1 MISITDGQIYLQPDL
16 FFAGQRPAM
25 NVGISVSRVGGNA
38 QVPAMK
44 KVAGGLRLDLASFRE
59 LEAFAQLGTDVDAA
73 TQARLDRGYRM
84 TELLKQGLYN
94 PMPVIDQVLSI
105 YAGTRGHLDK
115 VPDQGRACLG
125 ERIPAIRREQKQA
138 LYKKLEETKKL
149 DDAAFA
155 EIDARDRGVPED
167 FCGSEK
173 TIERPM
179 AKAKALDRRRKSIRS
194 IRKIT
199 RTMELISTARFRKAM
214 DRAVAASAYT
224 KRIIALVGHLTT
236 AGLEVKHPL
245 LEAHADTSK
254 AVLLVLSANRGLCGG
269 YNGSVLRLGLNQ
281 LKQLQAALPDVRLEV
296 SGKRGISAFRF
307 RKIDI
312 AERFTQFDDKPTFA
326 EVEVLANRY
335 LEWYQSGR
343 LDRLDVVYTKFESL
357 GRQYAVAETLLPLA
371 QLGRRGRRRESTTG
385 VHVQYEF
392 LPSAASIVDEVVP
405 ASFKVKLFKCFLD
418 AAVSEQIARRVAMK
432 NATENAETM
441 IGSLSIAYNRARQ
454 GQITGELLEII
465 GGAEALNK

>member
-1 MISITDGQIYLQPDL
+1 
-16 FFAGQRPAM
+16 
-25 NVGISVSRVGGNA
+25 
-38 QVPAMK
+38 
-44 KVAGGLRLDLASFRE
+44 
-59 LEAFAQLGTDVDAA
+59 
-73 TQARLDRGYRM
+73 
-84 TELLKQGLYN
+84 
-94 PMPVIDQVLSI
+94 
-105 YAGTRGHLDK
+105 
-115 VPDQGRACLG
+115 
-125 ERIPAIRREQKQA
+125 
-138 LYKKLEETKKL
+138 
-149 DDAAFA
+149 
-155 EIDARDRGVPED
+155 
-167 FCGSEK
+167 
-173 TIERPM
+173 M

-224 KRIIALVGHLTT
+224 KRITALVGHLAT

-245 LEAHADTSK
+245 LEAHADTAH

-269 YNGSVLRLGLNQ
+269 YNGSILRHGLSQ
-281 LKQLQAALPDVRLEV
+281 LKQLQSAVPEVRLEV

-307 RKIDI
+307 RRIDV

-335 LEWYQSGR
+335 LEWYQTAR
-343 LDRLDVVYTKFESL
+343 LDRLDIVYTKFESA
-357 GRQYAVAETLLPLA
+357 GRQFAVVETLLPLA
-371 QLGRRGRRRESTTG
+371 QPGGEGENNNGAEVR
-385 VHVQYEF
+385 YEF
-392 LPSAASIVDEVVP
+392 LPSAVSIVDEIVP
-405 ASFKVKLFKCFLD
+405 TSFKVKLFKCFLD

-432 NATENAETM
+432 NATENADAM

>member
-1 MISITDGQIYLQPDL
+1 
-16 FFAGQRPAM
+16 
-25 NVGISVSRVGGNA
+25 
-38 QVPAMK
+38 
-44 KVAGGLRLDLASFRE
+44 
-59 LEAFAQLGTDVDAA
+59 
-73 TQARLDRGYRM
+73 
-84 TELLKQGLYN
+84 
-94 PMPVIDQVLSI
+94 
-105 YAGTRGHLDK
+105 
-115 VPDQGRACLG
+115 
-125 ERIPAIRREQKQA
+125 
-138 LYKKLEETKKL
+138 
-149 DDAAFA
+149 
-155 EIDARDRGVPED
+155 
-167 FCGSEK
+167 
-173 TIERPM
+173 M

-224 KRIIALVGHLTT
+224 KRITALVGHLTT

-245 LEAHADTSK
+245 LEAHAVTSK
-254 AVLLVLSANRGLCGG
+254 AVLLILSANRGLCGG
-269 YNGSVLRLGLNQ
+269 YNGSVLRHALSQWKL
-281 LKQLQAALPDVRLEV
+281 LQAAVPDVRLEV

-307 RKIDI
+307 RKIEM

-326 EVEVLANRY
+326 EVDVLASRY
-335 LEWYQSGR
+335 LEWYQAGR
-343 LDRLDVVYTKFESL
+343 LDRLDIIYTKFESL

-371 QLGRRGRRRESTTG
+371 QLGGEG
-385 VHVQYEF
+385 ENHEAGQAQYEF
-392 LPSAASIVDEVVP
+392 LPSASSIVDEVVP

-432 NATENAETM
+432 NATENAESM

>member
-1 MISITDGQIYLQPDL
+1 
-16 FFAGQRPAM
+16 
-25 NVGISVSRVGGNA
+25 
-38 QVPAMK
+38 
-44 KVAGGLRLDLASFRE
+44 
-59 LEAFAQLGTDVDAA
+59 
-73 TQARLDRGYRM
+73 
-84 TELLKQGLYN
+84 
-94 PMPVIDQVLSI
+94 
-105 YAGTRGHLDK
+105 
-115 VPDQGRACLG
+115 
-125 ERIPAIRREQKQA
+125 
-138 LYKKLEETKKL
+138 
-149 DDAAFA
+149 
-155 EIDARDRGVPED
+155 
-167 FCGSEK
+167 
-173 TIERPM
+173 M

-245 LEAHADTSK
+245 LETHAETAK

-269 YNGSVLRLGLNQ
+269 YNGSVLRHGLSQ
-281 LKQLQAALPDVRLEV
+281 LKQLQAAAPEVRLEV

-326 EVEVLANRY
+326 QVEVLANRY
-335 LEWYQSGR
+335 LEAYQSGR

-357 GRQYAVAETLLPLA
+357 GRQYVVAETLLPLA
-371 QLGRRGRRRESTTG
+371 GLEGAGPEVNHGGGNHELNHNG